1 MLFTIIIAVLYL
13 VSAYKV
19 FEKYGEPGW
28 KGLIPF
34 YSNIIEF
41 DKIWNKKMGWIFI
54 ALSFVYGIARAIVQ
68 SSDDAGLFMSL
79 IVLVAA
85 IAVFV
90 INIKFALKKAAAFGG
105 GTGMKLLLIF
115 IPIIGNLIL
124 GFGEAQYQGPQE

>member
-1 MLFTIIIAVLYL
+1 MFTLIYIVLYL
-13 VSAYKV
+13 ISAYKV

-34 YSNIIEF
+34 YNTIVEF
-41 DKIWNKKMGWIFI
+41 GKIWNKKMGWIFLVLGI
-54 ALSFVYGIARAIVQ
+54 VCGIARGIVD
-68 SSDDAGLFMSL
+68 SMDDAGLFVS
-79 IVLVAA
+79 IIILVVA
-85 IAVFV
+85 IALFV

-115 IPIIGNLIL
+115 IPFIGNLIL